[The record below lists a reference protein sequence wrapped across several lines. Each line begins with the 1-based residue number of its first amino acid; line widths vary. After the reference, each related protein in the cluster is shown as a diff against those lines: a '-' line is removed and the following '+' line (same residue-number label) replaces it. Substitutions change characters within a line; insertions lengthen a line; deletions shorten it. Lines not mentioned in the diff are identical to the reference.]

1 MKVNLKESNKS
12 SKLNE
17 VENPI
22 KNTNKEQTNPRDEML
37 ATQYQS

>member
-1 MKVNLKESNKS
+1 MKVNLKESKKS

-22 KNTNKEQTNPRDEML
+22 KNTNKEQTNPRGEML
-37 ATQYQS
+37 AM